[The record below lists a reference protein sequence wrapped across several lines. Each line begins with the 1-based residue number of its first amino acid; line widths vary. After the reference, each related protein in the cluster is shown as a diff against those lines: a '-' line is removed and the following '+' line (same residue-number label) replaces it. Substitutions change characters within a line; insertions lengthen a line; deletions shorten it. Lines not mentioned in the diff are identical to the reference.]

1 MDKKQPD
8 STTIALVPS
17 KVKFLELDITRVE
30 DIIKVVDEVVSWTK
44 QTGALLGGVIN
55 CAGVGAAEKVGQ
67 VLSSRDVCE

>member
-1 MDKKQPD
+1 LDKRQPD
-8 STTIALVPS
+8 STTIALAPS
-17 KVKFLELDITRVE
+17 KVKFWELDITRVE

-55 CAGVGAAEKVGQ
+55 CAGVGTAAKVGQ